1 MFKDFPMKENKKVN
15 HKDKFTYKKG
25 NLKYI
30 ENDMNVSFDF

>member
-1 MFKDFPMKENKKVN
+1 MFKGFSMKENKKID

-30 ENDMNVSFDF
+30 ANDIKDQSVL